1 MRHYCSACRYP
12 LKTCVCSAA
21 ETIVSDVQFLIIQ
34 HNKEANHAKNT
45 ARLTCLALPAT
56 GIIIS
61 GTDDMTQQL
70 SAYLQH
76 SRSPAVIYPSENSVA
91 LESGARDGQHDL
103 YILLDGSWKQA
114 FGLWKSLP
122 QLHSLPQYHFEN
134 APPSEYEIRHTK
146 FDKSL
151 STLEAV
157 AFTLTTVSDS
167 PAGPL
172 YRLQQKFQ
180 SFWQGPQ
187 AHRRNR

>member
-21 ETIVSDVQFLIIQ
+21 ETIDSDVQFLIIQ
-34 HNKEANHAKNT
+34 HNKEAHHAKNT
-45 ARLTCLALPAT
+45 ARLTCLVLPAT
-56 GIIIS
+56 GVIIS
-61 GTDDMTQQL
+61 AEDVAQQL
-70 SAYLQH
+70 SAYLKQK
-76 SRSPAVIYPSENSVA
+76 RSPAVIYPSENSIA
-91 LESGARDGQHDL
+91 LESGAHDGHHDL

-157 AFTLTTVSDS
+157 AYTLTTVSDTH
-167 PAGPL
+167 AGPL